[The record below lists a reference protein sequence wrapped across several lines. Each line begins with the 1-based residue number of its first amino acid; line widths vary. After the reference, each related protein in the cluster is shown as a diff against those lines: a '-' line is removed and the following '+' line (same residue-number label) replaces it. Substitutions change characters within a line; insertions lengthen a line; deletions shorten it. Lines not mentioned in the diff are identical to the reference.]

1 MLQLAPLDLDAGPGA
16 ALLERVCV
24 TSANLA
30 AVAGRLARAFVIG
43 SPFAP
48 GLICIGAELAL
59 DPEAAAAYAAARIS
73 VTGNGETAEA
83 ALISCLGEAVDRLA
97 VVERAG
103 DIRAAPGR
111 VADEALA
118 GTWMARA
125 IEAAAAP
132 LDWIEAREVATQRS
146 VPLSADLCL
155 RRAPER
161 RRIEPV
167 GALSTG
173 VAAGP
178 DFDAAA
184 VRGALELIERDAA
197 ALWWLGGRVPR
208 AFPLEHPA
216 SLAGTRLI
224 SVLRRDRTARQTR
237 LLDIT
242 SDLQV
247 PVIAAVSHDHGGHGL
262 VCGFGARLDWAEAAR
277 AAIFEMCQMELA
289 APLAEAKRAERGEG
303 ALNDIDRRHLQR
315 AAYNISDCALLK
327 PGGLSAL
334 APQSPGESNL
344 AALAAALHRHGVRS
358 FVIDLTRPDI
368 GVAAARFVAPDL
380 QPYAAEVVTD
390 RLRDCRAASGGEY
403 EETAA
408 VPLM

>member
-16 ALLERVCV
+16 ALFERVRA
-24 TSANLA
+24 TSPKLA
-30 AVAGRLARAFVIG
+30 AVAHRLARAFVIG

-48 GLICIGAELAL
+48 GLCCIGAELAL
-59 DPEAAAAYAAARIS
+59 DPEAAAAYAAPRIS
-73 VTGNGETAEA
+73 VTGNGETLEA

-103 DIRAAPGR
+103 DVRTEAAHVP
-111 VADEALA
+111 DEALA
-118 GTWMARA
+118 GTWMAQA

-132 LDWIEAREVATQRS
+132 LDWIEAREAATGRVVAL
-146 VPLSADLCL
+146 PADLCL
-155 RRAPER
+155 RRAPKR
-161 RRIEPV
+161 RRIAPV

-178 DFDAAA
+178 DFEAAA

-216 SLAGTRLI
+216 SSAGTQLI
-224 SVLRRDRTARQTR
+224 GALRRDRIERQTL

-242 SDLQV
+242 TDLEV
-247 PVIAAVSHDHGGHGL
+247 PVIAAVSLASDGRGL
-262 VCGFGARLDWAEAAR
+262 ACGFGARLDWAGAAR

-303 ALNDIDRRHLQR
+303 ALNDLDRRHLQR
-315 AAYNISDCALLK
+315 AAYHAADCALLQ
-327 PGGLSAL
+327 PRELSPLPPHASSDL
-334 APQSPGESNL
+334 DLRAFADAPRRRGI
-344 AALAAALHRHGVRS
+344 RS
-358 FVIDLTRPDI
+358 FVVDLTRPEI
-368 GVAAARFVAPDL
+368 GIAAARFVAPAL
-380 QPYAAEVVTD
+380 QPYAEEVMTD
-390 RLRDCRAASGGEY
+390 RLRNCRAASGGVY